1 MSGEPITTFVATLL
15 YRETMGDGFTQIV
28 AEFNEAFRNRPQLP
42 YSFGRPYDDFAVFDI
57 EGAHIVIAHGD
68 TAETGQ
74 QRHSRDRAVIALAIS
89 AAAAGEPTLAPR
101 FQRLLRSIVARIQ
114 RPYPAEAVLWSTLEG
129 NFEPDTFDALV
140 GEAEASGAA
149 ELSEPM
155 PPGAAV
161 EPAAAEAPSA
171 EPALRPQHPEPRAL
185 GSMRMQRPCNRFAP
199 VDEVVGSLNHPMA
212 TPGTTLKAAATTD
225 EVANTLPDLPSPM
238 LGEAARIRLA
248 LYPEPEIL
256 APEKAPTAQRLTIYT
271 LNTAL
276 ILVAMP
282 VGVAVLTY
290 NVLGRESMT
299 TTARSMALAG
309 FGVAFAHTTSIGQ
322 VLLAFI

>member
-15 YRETMGDGFTQIV
+15 YREAMAGGFAQIV

-74 QRHSRDRAVIALAIS
+74 QRQSGDRAVIALAIS
-89 AAAAGEPTLAPR
+89 AATGDEPALAPR
-101 FQRLLRSIVARIQ
+101 LQRLLRSIVARIQ
-114 RPYPAEAVLWSTLEG
+114 RPYPAEAVLWSTHEG
-129 NFEPDTFDALV
+129 SFEPDTFDALV
-140 GEAEASGAA
+140 SEAEATGAA
-149 ELSEPM
+149 KL
-155 PPGAAV
+155 A
-161 EPAAAEAPSA
+161 EPASANPAAEAPLA
-171 EPALRPQHPEPRAL
+171 DPAPRPQHPDPRGP
-185 GSMRMQRPCNRFAP
+185 GSTRMPRPCNRFAP
-199 VDEVVGSLNHPMA
+199 VDEVVGSLNHPMPMPA
-212 TPGTTLKAAATTD
+212 TDAKPAAATD
-225 EVANTLPDLPSPM
+225 EVANTLPDIPSPM
-238 LGEAARIRLA
+238 LAEAARIRLA

-256 APEKAPTAQRLTIYT
+256 APQKAPTPQRLTIYT

-290 NVLGRESMT
+290 NVLGRESMA
-299 TTARSMALAG
+299 TTARSVALAG
-309 FGVAFAHTTSIGQ
+309 FGVAFAHTTAIGQ
-322 VLLAFI
+322 VLLTFI